1 MIESLPSFHFI
12 RPAWLLLIPLAA
24 ALWWFWQRRV
34 DPLRGWREQMDSDL
48 LEALVVGE
56 NASRDQASYGLLV
69 AWILTTIAIAGPT
82 WRPEPNP
89 FATDAQPLVILLKA
103 SESMRLPLPSPS
115 RLERAQ
121 LKIADLAQ
129 ARKGQPL
136 GLVAYAGSAH
146 LVLPPTQD
154 TSIVAQMAAE
164 ISPEI
169 MPVPGDRLDLAIQ
182 KAGELLKE
190 GLRGGSLLVI
200 ADSAETDPQMI
211 AAANQSAG
219 SPPVQL
225 LALTGTDSPE
235 IKSLRDVAQPLNAPV
250 LELTADDGDINAIV
264 NFTERNTAA
273 TIAGESS
280 RWQEAGYWLTPL
292 LALIV
297 AFSFRRQKL
306 AARGES

>member
-1 MIESLPSFHFI
+1 MIEALSSFHFI
-12 RPAWLLLIPLAA
+12 RPAGLLLIPLAA
-24 ALWWFWQRRV
+24 TLWWFWRRRA

-48 LEALVVGE
+48 LEALTVGQSS
-56 NASRDQASYGLLV
+56 SRDYASYGLLG
-69 AWILTTIAIAGPT
+69 AWIVAAIAIAGPT
-82 WRPEPNP
+82 WKPEPNP
-89 FATDAQPLVILLKA
+89 FAADAQPLIILLKA
-103 SESMRLPLPSPS
+103 SQSMQLLPPSPS

-182 KAGELLKE
+182 KAGELLQE
-190 GLRGGSLLVI
+190 GLEGGSLLVI
-200 ADSAETDPQMI
+200 ADAAETDPQTI
-211 AAANQSAG
+211 AAANGLVG

-225 LALTGTDSPE
+225 LALTGADSPE
-235 IKSLRDVAQPLNAPV
+235 IKTLRNVARSLNAPV
-250 LELTADDGDINAIV
+250 RALTADDGDINAIV
-264 NFTERNTAA
+264 NFAERNTAA
-273 TIAGESS
+273 TIAGESG
-280 RWQEAGYWLTPL
+280 RWQEVGYWLTPL
-292 LALIV
+292 LALMV